1 MAPKASKPDYATIC
15 SASSGLMVQKAFNN
29 LGPINKFE
37 DLLCPAGGANAA
49 SELAAEQIFHMIE
62 GWRYASAATNAF
74 LNHSQHT
81 ALHFAYYAELRAA
94 LSLLSWSGI
103 RVRQSAHYYLDVY
116 GNKKSFGP
124 ERTHSAVWG
133 LWQHWVKRADATKLF
148 KDQIKL
154 TSSVSLSN
162 VLTSLQYVDPAKTLQ
177 NWGMDL
183 AKIQADHTA
192 RNTSSYE
199 AFWINAPLSR
209 MSRDDL
215 DLVLMLWKLLLPQ
228 DSGLLFDSS
237 LISYFVSKALP
248 AMTHRMGKTSGECLN
263 QIVQSIVTNT
273 GADPELI
280 LRRLDTSQYET
291 KPFDLASSVDTK
303 TENVLCRAFFLLR
316 LSMLAA
322 KTSLAM
328 TQNSATMDWLSN
340 WFEHAGLWSKDSG
353 IDAYDTSEDYVIAL
367 DHFAASPT
375 VLSELWGEQNL
386 VNTVR
391 LARPEA
397 CLVWNVI

>member
-1 MAPKASKPDYATIC
+1 MAAAKPDYATIC
-15 SASSGLMVQKAFNN
+15 NGSSGVMVQKAFSN

-37 DLLCPAGGANAA
+37 DLLCPSGGANPAA
-49 SELAAEQIFHMIE
+49 ELAAEQIFHMIE

-74 LNHSQHT
+74 LNHSKHT

-116 GNKKSFGP
+116 GNKKAFGP

-133 LWQHWVKRADATKLF
+133 LWQSWVKRADATKLF
-148 KDQIKL
+148 KEQIRL

-162 VLTSLQYVDPAKTLQ
+162 VLTSLQYVDPSKTLQ

-183 AKIQADHTA
+183 AQIQADHTA

-199 AFWINAPLSR
+199 AFWINSPLSK
-209 MSRDDL
+209 MSQDDL

-228 DSGLLFDSS
+228 DTGLLFDSS

-248 AMTHRMGKTSGECLN
+248 AMMHTKGKTNAACLDE
-263 QIVQSIVTNT
+263 IVKAIVTTT
-273 GADPELI
+273 GADPELV
-280 LRRLDTSQYET
+280 LRRLDTTQYKT
-291 KPFDLASSVDTK
+291 KPFDLASSVDVK

-316 LSMLAA
+316 LSMLAT
-322 KTSLAM
+322 KSSLSM
-328 TQNSATMDWLSN
+328 TQNTASVDWLSN

-353 IDAYDTSEDYVIAL
+353 IDAYDTSEDYEIAL
-367 DHFAASPT
+367 DHFKASPI
-375 VLSELWGEQNL
+375 VLTELWGEQNL
-386 VNTVR
+386 INTVR